1 MDCFPRNRN
10 TPGELTSNTVPF
22 FCFCSSS
29 WLLKSWALSSSTPRG
44 FCSPFSLAQ
53 GFRRAPSR
61 AADREIRWLRG
72 CRRPPR
78 DRDGA
83 HPSPARRR
91 RGARRRRHPPRCRET
106 REHTALA
113 PRRGR
118 APRDDPSRTRAARPR
133 RVDVRALSRPRAPR
147 RGNGA
152 RRRRVRACRA
162 PDRATSL
169 ATGHRGRATARSGR
183 PRGASVMESQ
193 APRVSV
199 EGFDGPLDLLLELVE
214 EKKLDI
220 LTVRLGDLADA
231 YLARVRAMAE
241 LPADEV
247 SAFLALASR
256 LVLLK
261 ARSLLP
267 SLEPIPDEEGES
279 EEDLR
284 LRLLEYAIVRERAGQ
299 LGARLRAG
307 ERAFHREGGTVELPP
322 RGGEV
327 DALASAWSR
336 VLALATRQREE
347 DIVAPGERY
356 SVEQRTGEIE
366 ALVAAQERVS
376 FATLLGD
383 APTVGFAV
391 VTFIALL
398 DLYRRGVIDLV
409 QDELFADIVITRRE
423 ATSAQT

>member
-1 MDCFPRNRN
+1 
-10 TPGELTSNTVPF
+10 
-22 FCFCSSS
+22 
-29 WLLKSWALSSSTPRG
+29 
-44 FCSPFSLAQ
+44 
-53 GFRRAPSR
+53 
-61 AADREIRWLRG
+61 
-72 CRRPPR
+72 
-78 DRDGA
+78 
-83 HPSPARRR
+83 
-91 RGARRRRHPPRCRET
+91 
-106 REHTALA
+106 
-113 PRRGR
+113 
-118 APRDDPSRTRAARPR
+118 
-133 RVDVRALSRPRAPR
+133 
-147 RGNGA
+147 
-152 RRRRVRACRA
+152 
-162 PDRATSL
+162 
-169 ATGHRGRATARSGR
+169 
-183 PRGASVMESQ
+183 MESQ
-193 APRVSV
+193 APRVTV

-231 YLARVRAMAE
+231 YLARVRAMVA

-267 SLEPIPDEEGES
+267 SLEPLPDAEGES
-279 EEDLR
+279 EEELR

-307 ERAFHREGGTVELPP
+307 ERAFHREGGTIELPP

-336 VLALATRQREE
+336 VLALAKRQREE
-347 DIVAPGERY
+347 DLVAPSERY
-356 SVEQRTGEIE
+356 SVEQRTAEIE
-366 ALVAAQERVS
+366 ELVAEQERVS
-376 FATLLGD
+376 FATLLGE

-423 ATSAQT
+423 PTSAQI

>member
-1 MDCFPRNRN
+1 
-10 TPGELTSNTVPF
+10 
-22 FCFCSSS
+22 
-29 WLLKSWALSSSTPRG
+29 
-44 FCSPFSLAQ
+44 
-53 GFRRAPSR
+53 
-61 AADREIRWLRG
+61 
-72 CRRPPR
+72 
-78 DRDGA
+78 
-83 HPSPARRR
+83 
-91 RGARRRRHPPRCRET
+91 
-106 REHTALA
+106 
-113 PRRGR
+113 
-118 APRDDPSRTRAARPR
+118 
-133 RVDVRALSRPRAPR
+133 
-147 RGNGA
+147 
-152 RRRRVRACRA
+152 
-162 PDRATSL
+162 
-169 ATGHRGRATARSGR
+169 
-183 PRGASVMESQ
+183 MESQ
-193 APRVSV
+193 APRVTV

-220 LTVRLGDLADA
+220 LTVRLGELADA
-231 YLARVRAMAE
+231 YLARVRAMAA

-279 EEDLR
+279 EEELR
-284 LRLLEYAIVRERAGQ
+284 LRLLEYAVVRERARQ

-336 VLALATRQREE
+336 VLALATRQRDEE
-347 DIVAPGERY
+347 LVAPGERY
-356 SVEQRTGEIE
+356 SVEQRTAEIE

-383 APTVGFAV
+383 APTIGFAV

-398 DLYRRGVIDLV
+398 DLYRRGVIDLA

-423 ATSAQT
+423 ATSAQI

>member
-1 MDCFPRNRN
+1 
-10 TPGELTSNTVPF
+10 
-22 FCFCSSS
+22 
-29 WLLKSWALSSSTPRG
+29 
-44 FCSPFSLAQ
+44 
-53 GFRRAPSR
+53 
-61 AADREIRWLRG
+61 
-72 CRRPPR
+72 
-78 DRDGA
+78 
-83 HPSPARRR
+83 
-91 RGARRRRHPPRCRET
+91 
-106 REHTALA
+106 
-113 PRRGR
+113 
-118 APRDDPSRTRAARPR
+118 
-133 RVDVRALSRPRAPR
+133 
-147 RGNGA
+147 
-152 RRRRVRACRA
+152 
-162 PDRATSL
+162 
-169 ATGHRGRATARSGR
+169 
-183 PRGASVMESQ
+183 MESQ

-214 EKKLDI
+214 ERKLDI

-231 YLARVRAMAE
+231 YLVRVRAMAS

-267 SLEPIPDEEGES
+267 SLQPLPEEDTES
-279 EEDLR
+279 EEELR
-284 LRLLEYAIVRERAGQ
+284 ARLLEYAVVRERASA

-327 DALASAWSR
+327 GALALAFGR
-336 VLALATRQREE
+336 VLALASRQREE

-356 SVEQRTGEIE
+356 SVEQRTAEIE
-366 ALVAAQERVS
+366 ALVASQGRVS
-376 FATLLGD
+376 FATLLGE

-398 DLYRRGVIDLV
+398 DLYRRGVIDLA

-423 ATSAQT
+423 ATSAQL

>member
-1 MDCFPRNRN
+1 
-10 TPGELTSNTVPF
+10 
-22 FCFCSSS
+22 
-29 WLLKSWALSSSTPRG
+29 
-44 FCSPFSLAQ
+44 
-53 GFRRAPSR
+53 
-61 AADREIRWLRG
+61 
-72 CRRPPR
+72 
-78 DRDGA
+78 
-83 HPSPARRR
+83 
-91 RGARRRRHPPRCRET
+91 
-106 REHTALA
+106 
-113 PRRGR
+113 
-118 APRDDPSRTRAARPR
+118 
-133 RVDVRALSRPRAPR
+133 
-147 RGNGA
+147 
-152 RRRRVRACRA
+152 
-162 PDRATSL
+162 
-169 ATGHRGRATARSGR
+169 
-183 PRGASVMESQ
+183 MESQ

-231 YLARVRAMAE
+231 YLARVRAMSA

-267 SLEPIPDEEGES
+267 SLEPIPEEQDES
-279 EEDLR
+279 EEELR

-327 DALASAWSR
+327 GALASAWSR
-336 VLALATRQREE
+336 VLALASRQREE

-356 SVEQRTGEIE
+356 SVEQRTAEIE
-366 ALVAAQERVS
+366 ALVAAQGRMS

-383 APTVGFAV
+383 APTIGFAV

-398 DLYRRGVIDLV
+398 DIYRRGVIDLA

-423 ATSAQT
+423 ATSAQI